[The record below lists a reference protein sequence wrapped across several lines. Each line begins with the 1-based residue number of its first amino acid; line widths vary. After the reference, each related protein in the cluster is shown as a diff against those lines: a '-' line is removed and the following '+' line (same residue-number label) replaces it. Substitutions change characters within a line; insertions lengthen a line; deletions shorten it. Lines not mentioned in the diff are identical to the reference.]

1 MTDFEQKFGVTGYP
15 QEAQEALLSAN
26 QTLEQSA
33 AWRAFAKQ
41 SLNEYQSG
49 AEKNPRNCKGV
60 RSQRKNRAFVVPF
73 AAGSRASGK
82 ISGGTSAPYNL

>member
-15 QEAQEALLSAN
+15 QEAQAALLSAN
-26 QTLEQSA
+26 ETLEQSA

-49 AEKNPRNCKGV
+49 
-60 RSQRKNRAFVVPF
+60 
-73 AAGSRASGK
+73 
-82 ISGGTSAPYNL
+82 TL